1 MARGKGKAQNMSARV
16 TFLTGLLLVA
26 SVAQASSACSGDI
39 AEFEK
44 IAGNDAETGNLN
56 KSVYRRIMSE
66 LATVKANCAVGHDA
80 EAVRGLAAV
89 KSRHGYR

>member
-1 MARGKGKAQNMSARV
+1 MSARV
-16 TFLTGLLLVA
+16 TFLAVAVLLISGA
-26 SVAQASSACSGDI
+26 AQASAACSGDI

-44 IAGNDAETGNLN
+44 IASSDAETGNLN
-56 KSVYRRIMSE
+56 KSVYRRIANE
-66 LATVKANCAVGHDA
+66 LGSVKANCAAGRDA